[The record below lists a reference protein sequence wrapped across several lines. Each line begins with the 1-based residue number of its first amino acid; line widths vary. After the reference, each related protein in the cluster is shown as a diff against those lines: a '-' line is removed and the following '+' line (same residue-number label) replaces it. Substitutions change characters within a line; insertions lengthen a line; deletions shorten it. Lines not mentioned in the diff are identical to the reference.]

1 MATVIQLKRTNTAT
15 LPTANNGSLEH
26 GEMAYLY
33 DTSSTALS
41 AGQNGRRLYIGNP
54 NGNNQTPIK
63 VGGQYYTDMLEHVHG
78 TLTESAAIIADA
90 NKKIDNLKVDVMDF
104 DGSTITTE
112 SGNGLTLNP
121 ATSVSIKGQYT
132 LPTTDGTAGQAI
144 MTDGSGAATFQTI
157 GTNLT
162 IKGDASTTDSIA
174 LLTETLAVEGD
185 AATGIATTVGAN
197 KIIVSGTNASTTAKG
212 VAKFAAADFAV
223 SSEGEVTLNQTA
235 LEESVEDYVDGL
247 IVGGTGISSTYVD
260 EPGSGGATLTISG
273 TDATTTAKGIAS
285 FGTNDFSVTAGAVT
299 IKTGGVSN
307 AQLAGDIANGK
318 LTNSTISI
326 DADTGTTNAVDLG
339 DTLVVT
345 GGEGIDTAVSGD
357 TLTITGEL
365 ATSANKGIA
374 SFSGDDFTVT
384 DGVVT
389 IKSTGILA
397 AQISNDA
404 VTTDKILN
412 ANVTNAKLANPTT
425 TLGTSTLTLGAATT
439 DIAGITSLD
448 VDNINVNL
456 NTISSTDT
464 NGNIVISPN
473 GTGVVDLNTHKI
485 TGLSSPTS
493 VSDGANKQYVDG
505 VAQGLSIKNAIKF
518 ATTDT
523 LANLTSGTVT
533 YDNSAGTLTLS
544 NALTALDGINLTS
557 ADHGTRVLVKD
568 ETGSTAEEAKNGIYV
583 LTSLSLLT
591 RATDANAP
599 AEVTAGTFFFVQS
612 GNNNG
617 DNGFVQ
623 TEIVNT
629 IGTDA
634 LKYTQFSGAGQIIA
648 GNGITKSGNELSV
661 TVNTSTGG
669 LGVESGSGLKIAN
682 AGVTNDMLFGSIAN
696 AKLANSSVTINSQS
710 LALGASLTLNA
721 DNIAEA
727 SSPTNQYFTDARAR
741 SAVSIGAGTGLAY
754 VTSTGVISGVDASTS
769 AKGVAQFDSNDFAV
783 ASGVVTVQ
791 KIDGGTYPS

>member
-15 LPTANNGSLEH
+15 LPTANNGTLEH

-41 AGQNGRRLYIGNP
+41 AGQNGRRLYIGSP
-54 NGNNQTPIK
+54 DGNNQTPIK
-63 VGGQYYTDMLEHVHG
+63 VGGQYYTDMLEHTHG

-121 ATSVSIKGQYT
+121 ATSVSIKGAYT
-132 LPTTDGTAGQAI
+132 LPTADGTAGQAI
-144 MTDGSGAATFQTI
+144 MTDGSGVATFQTI

-162 IKGDASTTDSIA
+162 IKGDADTTDSVA
-174 LLTETLAVEGD
+174 LLSDTLAIEGD
-185 AATGIATTVGAN
+185 AATGIATAVTNN
-197 KIIVSGTNASTTAKG
+197 KITVSGTNASTTAKG

-223 SSEGEVTLNQTA
+223 SAEGEVTLNQTT
-235 LEESVEDYVDGL
+235 LEESVEDYINGSL
-247 IVGGTGISSTYVD
+247 TAGTGM
-260 EPGSGGATLTISG
+260 ATAYDDTAGTITISG
-273 TDATTTAKGIAS
+273 TDASTSAKGIAS

-374 SFSGDDFTVT
+374 SFDSADFDVT
-384 DGVVT
+384 NGVVT

-397 AQISNDA
+397 AQISNNA
-404 VTTDKILN
+404 VTTDKI
-412 ANVTNAKLANPTT
+412 ANDAVTLDKIADAVTKT
-425 TLGTSTLTLGAATT
+425 TLGTTDLTLGSTSTTVAGLTSVAVGTLTVTTNNIATSS
-439 DIAGITSLD
+439 G
-448 VDNINVNL
+448 NL
-456 NTISSTDT
+456 VLNPT
-464 NGNIVISPN
+464 GNISANSNRI
-473 GTGVVDLNTHKI
+473 VDVSN
-485 TGLSSPTS
+485 PTS
-493 VSDGANKQYVDG
+493 ANDASNKTYVDS
-505 VAQGLSIKNAIKF
+505 VAQGLAIKTACAA
-518 ATTDT
+518 ATTAD
-523 LANLTSGTVT
+523 LSGT
-533 YDNSAGTLTLS
+533 YDNGNNGVGATITGFTAFAS
-544 NALTALDGINLTS
+544 NVLDGVNLQVANTS
-557 ADHGTRVLVKD
+557 TGFLGSRILVKD
-568 ETGSTAEEAKNGIYV
+568 QTNEFENGIYHY
-583 LTSLSLLT
+583 TNTTTLT
-591 RATDANAP
+591 RASDADTA
-599 AEVTAGTFFFVQS
+599 AELTAGTFFFVQS
-612 GNNNG
+612 GTLAG

-623 TEIVNT
+623 TEIVNSVGSGN
-629 IGTDA
+629 II
-634 LKYTQFSGAGQIIA
+634 KYTQFSGAGQIVA
-648 GNGITKSGNELSV
+648 GAAITKTGNQLDIGVDDSSIEVTADALNVKALGIT
-661 TVNTSTGG
+661 
-669 LGVESGSGLKIAN
+669 N
-682 AGVTNDMLFGSIAN
+682 AMLAGSIAN

-783 ASGVVTVQ
+783 ASGVVTV
-791 KIDGGTYPS
+791 KEVDGGTYT

>member
-15 LPTANNGSLEH
+15 LPTANNGTLEH

-41 AGQNGRRLYIGNP
+41 AGQNGRRLYIGSP
-54 NGNNQTPIK
+54 DGNNQTPIK
-63 VGGQYYTDMLEHVHG
+63 VGGQYYTDMLEHAHG
-78 TLTESAAIIADA
+78 TLTASAALIADA
-90 NKKIDNLKVDVMDF
+90 NSKINNLKVDVMDF

-121 ATSVSIKGQYT
+121 ATSVSIKGAYT
-132 LPTTDGTAGQAI
+132 LPTADGTSGQAI
-144 MTDGSGAATFQTI
+144 VTDGSGATTFQTI
-157 GTNLT
+157 GTSLS
-162 IKGDASTTDSIA
+162 IKGDADTTDSVA
-174 LLTETLAVEGD
+174 LLSDTLAIEGD
-185 AATGIATTVGAN
+185 AATGIATAVTNN
-197 KIIVSGTNASTTAKG
+197 KITVSGTNASTTAKG

-223 SSEGEVTLNQTA
+223 SAEGEVTLNQTT
-235 LEESVEDYVDGL
+235 LEESVEDYINGSL
-247 IVGGTGISSTYVD
+247 TAGTGM
-260 EPGSGGATLTISG
+260 ATAYDDTAGTITISG
-273 TDATTTAKGIAS
+273 TDASTSAKGIAS

-365 ATSANKGIA
+365 ATSSNKGIA

-384 DGVVT
+384 DGVVA

-397 AQISNDA
+397 AQISNNA
-404 VTTDKILN
+404 VTTDKI
-412 ANVTNAKLANPTT
+412 ANDAVTLDKIADAVTKT
-425 TLGTSTLTLGAATT
+425 TLGTTDLTLGSTSTTVAGLTSVAVGTLTVTTNNIATSS
-439 DIAGITSLD
+439 G
-448 VDNINVNL
+448 NL
-456 NTISSTDT
+456 VLNPT
-464 NGNIVISPN
+464 GNISANSNRI
-473 GTGVVDLNTHKI
+473 VDVSN
-485 TGLSSPTS
+485 PTS
-493 VSDGANKQYVDG
+493 ANDASNKTYVDS
-505 VAQGLSIKNAIKF
+505 VAQGLAIKNACAA
-518 ATTDT
+518 ATTADLSGT
-523 LANLTSGTVT
+523 YNNGTSGVGATIT
-533 YDNSAGTLTLS
+533 I
-544 NALTALDGINLTS
+544 TADSIAVLDGVTLQVGDRI
-557 ADHGTRVLVKD
+557 LVKNQTNLV
-568 ETGSTAEEAKNGIYV
+568 ENGIYTYTN
-583 LTSLSLLT
+583 TSTLT
-591 RATDANAP
+591 RATDADTT
-599 AEVTAGTFFFVQS
+599 AELSAGTFFFVQS
-612 GNNNG
+612 GTLAG

-623 TEIVNT
+623 TEIVNN
-629 IGTDA
+629 IGSGA
-634 LKYTQFSGAGQIIA
+634 NSNIKYTQFSGAGQIVA
-648 GNGITKSGNELSV
+648 GAAITKTGNQLDIGVDDSSIEVTADALNVKALGIT
-661 TVNTSTGG
+661 
-669 LGVESGSGLKIAN
+669 N
-682 AGVTNDMLFGSIAN
+682 AMLAGSIAN

-783 ASGVVTVQ
+783 ASGVVTV
-791 KIDGGTYPS
+791 KEVDGGTYT

>member
-15 LPTANNGSLEH
+15 LPTANNGTLEH

-41 AGQNGRRLYIGNP
+41 AGQNGRRLYIGSP
-54 NGNNQTPIK
+54 DGNNQTPIK
-63 VGGQYYTDMLEHVHG
+63 VGGQYYTDMLEHAHG
-78 TLTESAAIIADA
+78 TLTASAALIADA
-90 NKKIDNLKVDVMDF
+90 NSKINNLKVDVMDF
-104 DGSTITTE
+104 DGSTIATE

-121 ATSVSIKGQYT
+121 ATSVSIKGAYT
-132 LPTTDGTAGQAI
+132 LPTADGTSGQAI
-144 MTDGSGAATFQTI
+144 VTDGSGATTFQTI
-157 GTNLT
+157 GTSLS
-162 IKGDASTTDSIA
+162 IKGDADTTDSVA
-174 LLTETLAVEGD
+174 LLSDTLAIEGD
-185 AATGIATTVGAN
+185 AATGIATAVTNN
-197 KIIVSGTNASTTAKG
+197 KITVSGTNASTTAKG

-223 SSEGEVTLNQTA
+223 SAEGEVTLNQTT
-235 LEESVEDYVDGL
+235 LEESVEDYINGSL
-247 IVGGTGISSTYVD
+247 TAGTGM
-260 EPGSGGATLTISG
+260 ATAYDDTAGTITISG
-273 TDATTTAKGIAS
+273 TDASTSAKGIAS

-374 SFSGDDFTVT
+374 SFDSADFDVT
-384 DGVVT
+384 NGVVT

-397 AQISNDA
+397 AQISNNA
-404 VTTDKILN
+404 VTTDKI
-412 ANVTNAKLANPTT
+412 ANDAVTLDKIADAVTKT
-425 TLGTSTLTLGAATT
+425 TLGTTDLTLGSTSTTVAGLTSVAVGTLTVTTNNIATSS
-439 DIAGITSLD
+439 G
-448 VDNINVNL
+448 NL
-456 NTISSTDT
+456 VLNPT
-464 NGNIVISPN
+464 GNISANSNRI
-473 GTGVVDLNTHKI
+473 VDVSN
-485 TGLSSPTS
+485 PTS
-493 VSDGANKQYVDG
+493 ANDASNKTYVDS
-505 VAQGLSIKNAIKF
+505 VAQGLAIKNACAA
-518 ATTDT
+518 ATTADLSGT
-523 LANLTSGTVT
+523 YNNGTSGVGATIT
-533 YDNSAGTLTLS
+533 I
-544 NALTALDGINLTS
+544 TADSIAVLDGVTLQVGDRI
-557 ADHGTRVLVKD
+557 LVKNQTNLV
-568 ETGSTAEEAKNGIYV
+568 ENGIYTYTN
-583 LTSLSLLT
+583 TSTLT
-591 RATDANAP
+591 RATDADTT
-599 AEVTAGTFFFVQS
+599 AELSAGTFFFVQS
-612 GNNNG
+612 GTLAG

-623 TEIVNT
+623 TEIVNN
-629 IGTDA
+629 IGSGA
-634 LKYTQFSGAGQIIA
+634 NSNIKYTQFSGAGQIVA
-648 GNGITKSGNELSV
+648 GAAITKTGNQLDIGVDDSSIEVTADALNVKALGIT
-661 TVNTSTGG
+661 
-669 LGVESGSGLKIAN
+669 N
-682 AGVTNDMLFGSIAN
+682 AMLAGSIAN

-783 ASGVVTVQ
+783 ASGVVTV
-791 KIDGGTYPS
+791 KEVDGGTYT

>member
-63 VGGQYYTDMLEHVHG
+63 VGGQYYTDMLEHAHG

-121 ATSVSIKGQYT
+121 ATSVSIKGAYT
-132 LPTTDGTAGQAI
+132 LPTADGTAGQAI

-162 IKGDASTTDSIA
+162 IKGDATTTDSIA
-174 LLTETLAVEGD
+174 LLTETLSVEGD

-197 KIIVSGTNASTTAKG
+197 KITVSGTNASTTAKG

-223 SSEGEVTLNQTA
+223 SAEGEVTLNQTT
-235 LEESVEDYVDGL
+235 LEESVEDYINGSL
-247 IVGGTGISSTYVD
+247 TAGTGM
-260 EPGSGGATLTISG
+260 ATAYNDTAGTITISG

-285 FGTNDFSVTAGAVT
+285 FGTTDFSVTAGAVT

-384 DGVVT
+384 DGVVA

-397 AQISNDA
+397 AQISNNA

-439 DIAGITSLD
+439 DIAGITSLG
-448 VDNINVNL
+448 VGTLTVTTNNIATSSGNL
-456 NTISSTDT
+456 VLNPT
-464 NGNIVISPN
+464 GNISANSNRI
-473 GTGVVDLNTHKI
+473 VDVSN
-485 TGLSSPTS
+485 PTA
-493 VSDGANKQYVDG
+493 ANDASNKTYVDS
-505 VAQGLSIKNAIKF
+505 VAQGLAIKNACAA
-518 ATTDT
+518 ATTADLSGT
-523 LANLTSGTVT
+523 YNNGTSGVGATIT
-533 YDNSAGTLTLS
+533 I
-544 NALTALDGINLTS
+544 TADSIAVLDGVTLQVGDRI
-557 ADHGTRVLVKD
+557 LVKNQTNLV
-568 ETGSTAEEAKNGIYV
+568 ENGIYTYTN
-583 LTSLSLLT
+583 TSTLT
-591 RATDANAP
+591 RATDADTT
-599 AEVTAGTFFFVQS
+599 AELSAGTFFFVQS
-612 GNNNG
+612 GTLAG

-623 TEIVNT
+623 TEIVNN
-629 IGTDA
+629 IGSGA
-634 LKYTQFSGAGQIIA
+634 NSNIKYTQFSGAGQIVA
-648 GNGITKSGNELSV
+648 GAAITKTGNQLDIGVDGSSIEVTADALNVKALGIT
-661 TVNTSTGG
+661 
-669 LGVESGSGLKIAN
+669 N
-682 AGVTNDMLFGSIAN
+682 AMLAGSIAN
-696 AKLANSSVTINSQS
+696 AKLSNSSVTINSQS

-727 SSPTNQYFTDARAR
+727 SSPTNQYFTNTRAR

-783 ASGVVTVQ
+783 SSGVVTV
-791 KIDGGTYPS
+791 KEVDGGTYT

>member
-63 VGGQYYTDMLEHVHG
+63 VGGQYYTDMLEHAHG

-121 ATSVSIKGQYT
+121 ATSVSIKGAYT
-132 LPTTDGTAGQAI
+132 LPTADGTAGQAI

-162 IKGDASTTDSIA
+162 IKGDATTTDSIA
-174 LLTETLAVEGD
+174 LLTETLSVEGD

-197 KIIVSGTNASTTAKG
+197 KITVSGTNASTTAKG

-223 SSEGEVTLNQTA
+223 SAEGEVTLNQTT
-235 LEESVEDYVDGL
+235 LEESVEDYINGSL
-247 IVGGTGISSTYVD
+247 TAGTGM
-260 EPGSGGATLTISG
+260 ATAYDDTAGTITISG

-285 FGTNDFSVTAGAVT
+285 FGTTDFSVTAGAVT

-384 DGVVT
+384 DGVVA

-397 AQISNDA
+397 AQISNNA

-439 DIAGITSLD
+439 DIAGITSLG
-448 VDNINVNL
+448 VGTLTVTTNNIATSSGNL
-456 NTISSTDT
+456 VLNPT
-464 NGNIVISPN
+464 GNISANSNRI
-473 GTGVVDLNTHKI
+473 VDVSN
-485 TGLSSPTS
+485 PTA
-493 VSDGANKQYVDG
+493 ANDASNKTYVDS
-505 VAQGLSIKNAIKF
+505 VAQGLAIKNACAA
-518 ATTDT
+518 ATTADLSGT
-523 LANLTSGTVT
+523 YNNGTSGVGATIT
-533 YDNSAGTLTLS
+533 I
-544 NALTALDGINLTS
+544 TADSIAVLDGVTLQVGDRI
-557 ADHGTRVLVKD
+557 LVKNQTNLV
-568 ETGSTAEEAKNGIYV
+568 ENGIYTYTN
-583 LTSLSLLT
+583 TSTLT
-591 RATDANAP
+591 RATDADTT
-599 AEVTAGTFFFVQS
+599 AELSAGTFFFVQS
-612 GNNNG
+612 GTLAG

-623 TEIVNT
+623 TEIVNN
-629 IGTDA
+629 IGSGA
-634 LKYTQFSGAGQIIA
+634 NSNIKYTQFSGAGQIVA
-648 GNGITKSGNELSV
+648 GAAITKTGNQLDIGVDGSSIEVTADALNVKALGIT
-661 TVNTSTGG
+661 
-669 LGVESGSGLKIAN
+669 N
-682 AGVTNDMLFGSIAN
+682 AMLAGSIAN
-696 AKLANSSVTINSQS
+696 AKLSNSSVTINSQS

-727 SSPTNQYFTDARAR
+727 SSPTNQYFTNTRAR

-783 ASGVVTVQ
+783 SSGVVTV
-791 KIDGGTYPS
+791 KEVDGGTYT

>member
-15 LPTANNGSLEH
+15 LPTANNGTLEH

-41 AGQNGRRLYIGNP
+41 AGQNGRRLYIGSP
-54 NGNNQTPIK
+54 DGNNQTPIK
-63 VGGQYYTDMLEHVHG
+63 VGGQYYTDMLEHAHG
-78 TLTESAAIIADA
+78 TLTASAAIIADA

-121 ATSVSIKGQYT
+121 ATSVSIKGAYT
-132 LPTTDGTAGQAI
+132 LPTADGTAGQAI

-162 IKGDASTTDSIA
+162 IKADATTTDSIA
-174 LLTETLAVEGD
+174 LLTETLAVVGGEGMN
-185 AATGIATTVGAN
+185 TTVSEN
-197 KIIVSGTNASTTAKG
+197 TITVSGENASNTNKG
-212 VAKFAAADFAV
+212 IAKFAAADFAV
-223 SSEGEVTLNQTA
+223 SAEGEVTLNQTT
-235 LEESVEDYVDGL
+235 LEESVEDYINGSL
-247 IVGGTGISSTYVD
+247 TAGTGM
-260 EPGSGGATLTISG
+260 ATAYDDTAGTITISG

-285 FGTNDFSVTAGAVT
+285 FGTTDFSVTAGAVT

-374 SFSGDDFTVT
+374 SFDSADFDVT
-384 DGVVT
+384 NGVVT

-404 VTTDKILN
+404 VTTDKI
-412 ANVTNAKLANPTT
+412 ANDAVTLDKIADAITKT
-425 TLGTSTLTLGAATT
+425 TLGTTDLTLGSTSTTVAGLTSVAVGTLTVTTNNIATSS
-439 DIAGITSLD
+439 G
-448 VDNINVNL
+448 NL
-456 NTISSTDT
+456 VLNPT
-464 NGNIVISPN
+464 GNISANSNRI
-473 GTGVVDLNTHKI
+473 VDVSN
-485 TGLSSPTS
+485 PTA
-493 VSDGANKQYVDG
+493 ANDASNKTYVDS
-505 VAQGLSIKNAIKF
+505 VAQGLAIKTACAA
-518 ATTDT
+518 ATTADLSGT
-523 LANLTSGTVT
+523 YNNGTSGVGATITIAADSIAVLDAVNLQVANT
-533 YDNSAGTLTLS
+533 GTGFLG
-544 NALTALDGINLTS
+544 D
-557 ADHGTRVLVKD
+557 RVLVKD
-568 ETGSTAEEAKNGIYV
+568 QTNLAENGIYHY
-583 LTSLSLLT
+583 TNTTTLT
-591 RATDANAP
+591 RASDADTT
-599 AEVTAGTFFFVQS
+599 AELTAGTFFFVQS
-612 GNNNG
+612 GTLAG

-623 TEIVNT
+623 TEIVNN
-629 IGTDA
+629 IGSGA
-634 LKYTQFSGAGQIIA
+634 NSNIKYTQFSGAGQIVA
-648 GNGITKSGNELSV
+648 GAAITKTGNQLDIGVDGSSIEVTADALNVKALGIT
-661 TVNTSTGG
+661 
-669 LGVESGSGLKIAN
+669 N
-682 AGVTNDMLFGSIAN
+682 AMLAGSIAN
-696 AKLANSSVTINSQS
+696 AKLANSSVTINTQEV
-710 LALGASLTLNA
+710 ALGASLTLNA

-783 ASGVVTVQ
+783 ASGVVTV
-791 KIDGGTYPS
+791 KEVDGGTYT

>member
-15 LPTANNGSLEH
+15 LPTANNGTLEH

-63 VGGQYYTDMLEHVHG
+63 VGGQYYTDMLEHTHG

-121 ATSVSIKGQYT
+121 ATSVSIKGAYT
-132 LPTTDGTAGQAI
+132 LPTADGTSGQAI
-144 MTDGSGAATFQTI
+144 VTDGSGATTFQTI
-157 GTNLT
+157 GTSLS
-162 IKGDASTTDSIA
+162 IKGDADTTDSVA
-174 LLTETLAVEGD
+174 LLSDTLAIEGD
-185 AATGIATTVGAN
+185 AATGIATAVTNN
-197 KIIVSGTNASTTAKG
+197 KITVSGTNASTTAKG

-223 SSEGEVTLNQTA
+223 SAEGEVTLNQTT
-235 LEESVEDYVDGL
+235 LEESVEDYINGSL
-247 IVGGTGISSTYVD
+247 TAGTGM
-260 EPGSGGATLTISG
+260 ATAYDDTAGTITISG
-273 TDATTTAKGIAS
+273 TDASTSAKGIAS

-374 SFSGDDFTVT
+374 SFDSADFDVT
-384 DGVVT
+384 NGVVT

-397 AQISNDA
+397 AQISNNA
-404 VTTDKILN
+404 VTTDKI
-412 ANVTNAKLANPTT
+412 ANDAVTLDKIADAVTKT
-425 TLGTSTLTLGAATT
+425 TLGTTDLTLGSTSTTVAGLTSVAVGTLTVTTNNIATSS
-439 DIAGITSLD
+439 G
-448 VDNINVNL
+448 NL
-456 NTISSTDT
+456 VLNPT
-464 NGNIVISPN
+464 GNISANSNRI
-473 GTGVVDLNTHKI
+473 VDVSN
-485 TGLSSPTS
+485 PTS
-493 VSDGANKQYVDG
+493 ANDASNKTYVDS
-505 VAQGLSIKNAIKF
+505 VAQGLAIKTACAA
-518 ATTDT
+518 ATTAD
-523 LANLTSGTVT
+523 LSGT
-533 YDNSAGTLTLS
+533 YDNGNNGVGATITGFTAFAS
-544 NALTALDGINLTS
+544 NVLDGVNLQVANT
-557 ADHGTRVLVKD
+557 GTGFLGSRILVKD
-568 ETGSTAEEAKNGIYV
+568 QTNEFENGIYHY
-583 LTSLSLLT
+583 TNTTTLT
-591 RATDANAP
+591 RASDADTA
-599 AEVTAGTFFFVQS
+599 AELTAGTFFFVQS
-612 GNNNG
+612 GTLAG

-623 TEIVNT
+623 TEIVNSVGSGN
-629 IGTDA
+629 II
-634 LKYTQFSGAGQIIA
+634 KYTQFSGAGQIVA
-648 GNGITKSGNELSV
+648 GAAITKTGNQLDIGVDDSSIEVTADALNVKALGIT
-661 TVNTSTGG
+661 
-669 LGVESGSGLKIAN
+669 N
-682 AGVTNDMLFGSIAN
+682 AMLAGSIAN

-783 ASGVVTVQ
+783 ASGVVTV
-791 KIDGGTYPS
+791 KEVDGGTYT

>member
-15 LPTANNGSLEH
+15 LPTANNGTLEH

-41 AGQNGRRLYIGNP
+41 AGQNGRRLYIGSP
-54 NGNNQTPIK
+54 DGNNQTPIK
-63 VGGQYYTDMLEHVHG
+63 VGGQYYTDMLEHTHG

-121 ATSVSIKGQYT
+121 ATSVSIKGAYT
-132 LPTTDGTAGQAI
+132 LPTADGTSGQAI
-144 MTDGSGAATFQTI
+144 VTDGSGATTFQTI
-157 GTNLT
+157 GTSLS
-162 IKGDASTTDSIA
+162 IKGDADTTDSVA
-174 LLTETLAVEGD
+174 LLSDTLAIEGD
-185 AATGIATTVGAN
+185 AATGIATAVTNN
-197 KIIVSGTNASTTAKG
+197 KITVSGTNASTTAKG

-223 SSEGEVTLNQTA
+223 SAEGEVTLNQTT
-235 LEESVEDYVDGL
+235 LEESVEDYINGSL
-247 IVGGTGISSTYVD
+247 TAGTGM
-260 EPGSGGATLTISG
+260 ATAYDDTAGTITISG
-273 TDATTTAKGIAS
+273 TDASTSAKGIAS

-374 SFSGDDFTVT
+374 SFDSADFDVT
-384 DGVVT
+384 NGVVT

-397 AQISNDA
+397 AQISNNA
-404 VTTDKILN
+404 VTTDKI
-412 ANVTNAKLANPTT
+412 ANDAVTLDKIADAVTKT
-425 TLGTSTLTLGAATT
+425 TLGTTDLTLGSTSTTVAGLTSVAVGTLTVTTNNIATSS
-439 DIAGITSLD
+439 G
-448 VDNINVNL
+448 NL
-456 NTISSTDT
+456 VLNPT
-464 NGNIVISPN
+464 GNISANSNRI
-473 GTGVVDLNTHKI
+473 VDVSN
-485 TGLSSPTS
+485 PTS
-493 VSDGANKQYVDG
+493 ANDASNKTYVDS
-505 VAQGLSIKNAIKF
+505 VAQGLAIKTACAA
-518 ATTDT
+518 ATTAD
-523 LANLTSGTVT
+523 LSGT
-533 YDNSAGTLTLS
+533 YDNGNNGVGATITGFTAFAS
-544 NALTALDGINLTS
+544 NVLDGVNLQVANTS
-557 ADHGTRVLVKD
+557 TGFLGSRILVKD
-568 ETGSTAEEAKNGIYV
+568 QTNEFENGIYHY
-583 LTSLSLLT
+583 TNTTTLT
-591 RATDANAP
+591 RASDADTA
-599 AEVTAGTFFFVQS
+599 AELTAGTFFFVQS
-612 GNNNG
+612 GTLAG

-623 TEIVNT
+623 TEIVNSVGSGN
-629 IGTDA
+629 II
-634 LKYTQFSGAGQIIA
+634 KYTQFSGAGQIVA
-648 GNGITKSGNELSV
+648 GAAITKTGNQLDIGVDDSSIEVTADALNVKALGIT
-661 TVNTSTGG
+661 
-669 LGVESGSGLKIAN
+669 N
-682 AGVTNDMLFGSIAN
+682 AMLAGSIAN

-783 ASGVVTVQ
+783 ASGVVTV
-791 KIDGGTYPS
+791 KEVDGGTYT

>member
-15 LPTANNGSLEH
+15 LPTANNGTLEH

-41 AGQNGRRLYIGNP
+41 AGQNGRRLYIGSP
-54 NGNNQTPIK
+54 DGNNQTPIK
-63 VGGQYYTDMLEHVHG
+63 VGGQYYTDMLEHAHG
-78 TLTESAAIIADA
+78 TLTASAALIADA
-90 NKKIDNLKVDVMDF
+90 NSKINNLKVDVMDF

-197 KIIVSGTNASTTAKG
+197 KITVSGTNASTTAKG

-339 DTLVVT
+339 DTLAVT

-374 SFSGDDFTVT
+374 SFDSADFDVT
-384 DGVVT
+384 NGVVT

-439 DIAGITSLD
+439 DIAGITSLG
-448 VDNINVNL
+448 VGTLTVTTNNIATSSGNL
-456 NTISSTDT
+456 VLNPT
-464 NGNIVISPN
+464 GNISANSNRI
-473 GTGVVDLNTHKI
+473 VDVSN
-485 TGLSSPTS
+485 PTA
-493 VSDGANKQYVDG
+493 ANDASNKTYVDS
-505 VAQGLSIKNAIKF
+505 VAQGLAIKTACAA
-518 ATTDT
+518 ATTDN
-523 LANLTSGTVT
+523 LANGT
-533 YDNSAGTLTLS
+533 YDNGTNGVGATITGF
-544 NALTALDGINLTS
+544 TAFNGNVLDGVTLQVANT
-557 ADHGTRVLVKD
+557 GTGFLGSRILVKD
-568 ETGSTAEEAKNGIYV
+568 QTNEFENGIYHYTN
-583 LTSLSLLT
+583 TSTLT
-591 RATDANAP
+591 RASDADTA
-599 AEVTAGTFFFVQS
+599 AELTAGTFFFVQS
-612 GNNNG
+612 GTLAG

-623 TEIVNT
+623 TEIVNSVGSGN
-629 IGTDA
+629 II
-634 LKYTQFSGAGQIIA
+634 KYTQFSGAGQIVA
-648 GNGITKSGNELSV
+648 GAAITKTGNQLDIGVDGSSIEVTSDALNVKALGIT
-661 TVNTSTGG
+661 
-669 LGVESGSGLKIAN
+669 N
-682 AGVTNDMLFGSIAN
+682 AMLAGSIAN

-783 ASGVVTVQ
+783 ASGVVTV
-791 KIDGGTYPS
+791 KEVDGGTYT

>member
-15 LPTANNGSLEH
+15 LPTANNGTLEH

-63 VGGQYYTDMLEHVHG
+63 VGGQYYTDMLEHTHG

-121 ATSVSIKGQYT
+121 ATSVSIKGAYT
-132 LPTTDGTAGQAI
+132 LPTADGTSGQAI
-144 MTDGSGAATFQTI
+144 VTDGSGATTFQTI
-157 GTNLT
+157 GTSLS
-162 IKGDASTTDSIA
+162 IKGDADTTDSVA
-174 LLTETLAVEGD
+174 LLSDTLAIEGD
-185 AATGIATTVGAN
+185 AATGIATAVTNN
-197 KIIVSGTNASTTAKG
+197 KITVSGTNASTTAKG

-223 SSEGEVTLNQTA
+223 SAEGEVTLNQTT
-235 LEESVEDYVDGL
+235 LEESVEDYINGSL
-247 IVGGTGISSTYVD
+247 TAGTGM
-260 EPGSGGATLTISG
+260 ATAYDDTAGTITISG
-273 TDATTTAKGIAS
+273 TDASTSAKGIAS

-374 SFSGDDFTVT
+374 SFDSADFDVT
-384 DGVVT
+384 NGVVT

-397 AQISNDA
+397 AQISNNA
-404 VTTDKILN
+404 VTTDKI
-412 ANVTNAKLANPTT
+412 ANDAVTLDKIADAVTKT
-425 TLGTSTLTLGAATT
+425 TLGTTDLTLGSTSTTVAGLTSVAVGTLTVTTNNIATSS
-439 DIAGITSLD
+439 G
-448 VDNINVNL
+448 NL
-456 NTISSTDT
+456 VLNPT
-464 NGNIVISPN
+464 GNISANSNRI
-473 GTGVVDLNTHKI
+473 VDVSN
-485 TGLSSPTS
+485 PTS
-493 VSDGANKQYVDG
+493 ANDASNKTYVDS
-505 VAQGLSIKNAIKF
+505 VAQGLAIKTACAA
-518 ATTDT
+518 ATTAD
-523 LANLTSGTVT
+523 LSGT
-533 YDNSAGTLTLS
+533 YDNGNNGVGATITGFTAFAS
-544 NALTALDGINLTS
+544 NVLDGVNLQVANTS
-557 ADHGTRVLVKD
+557 TGFLGSRILVKD
-568 ETGSTAEEAKNGIYV
+568 QTNEFENGIYHY
-583 LTSLSLLT
+583 TNTTTLT
-591 RATDANAP
+591 RASDADTA
-599 AEVTAGTFFFVQS
+599 AELTAGTFFFVQS
-612 GNNNG
+612 GTLAG

-623 TEIVNT
+623 TEIVNSVGSGN
-629 IGTDA
+629 II
-634 LKYTQFSGAGQIIA
+634 KYTQFSGAGQIVA
-648 GNGITKSGNELSV
+648 GAAITKTGNQLDIGVDDSSIEVTADALNVKALGIT
-661 TVNTSTGG
+661 
-669 LGVESGSGLKIAN
+669 N
-682 AGVTNDMLFGSIAN
+682 AMLAGSIAN

-783 ASGVVTVQ
+783 ASGVVTV
-791 KIDGGTYPS
+791 KEVDGGTYT

>member
-15 LPTANNGSLEH
+15 LPTANNGTLEH

-63 VGGQYYTDMLEHVHG
+63 VGGQYYTDMLEHTHG

-104 DGSTITTE
+104 DGSTIATE

-121 ATSVSIKGQYT
+121 ATSVSIKGAYT
-132 LPTTDGTAGQAI
+132 LPTADGTAGQAI
-144 MTDGSGAATFQTI
+144 MTDGSGVATFQTI

-162 IKGDASTTDSIA
+162 IKGDADTTDSVA
-174 LLTETLAVEGD
+174 LLSDTLAIEGD
-185 AATGIATTVGAN
+185 AATGIATAVTNN
-197 KIIVSGTNASTTAKG
+197 KITVSGTNASTTAKG

-223 SSEGEVTLNQTA
+223 SAEGEVTLNQTT
-235 LEESVEDYVDGL
+235 LEESVEDYINGSL
-247 IVGGTGISSTYVD
+247 TAGTGM
-260 EPGSGGATLTISG
+260 ATAYDDTAGTITISG
-273 TDATTTAKGIAS
+273 TDASTSAKGIAS

-374 SFSGDDFTVT
+374 SFDSADFDVT

-397 AQISNDA
+397 AQISNNA
-404 VTTDKILN
+404 VTTDKI
-412 ANVTNAKLANPTT
+412 ANDAVTLDKIADAVTKT
-425 TLGTSTLTLGAATT
+425 TLGTTDLTLGSTSTTVAGLTSVAVGTLTVTTNNIATSS
-439 DIAGITSLD
+439 G
-448 VDNINVNL
+448 NL
-456 NTISSTDT
+456 VLNPT
-464 NGNIVISPN
+464 GNISANSNRI
-473 GTGVVDLNTHKI
+473 VDVSN
-485 TGLSSPTS
+485 PTS
-493 VSDGANKQYVDG
+493 ANDASNKTYVDS
-505 VAQGLSIKNAIKF
+505 VAQGLAIKTACAA
-518 ATTDT
+518 ATTAD
-523 LANLTSGTVT
+523 LSGT
-533 YDNSAGTLTLS
+533 YNNGTNGVGATITIAADS
-544 NALTALDGINLTS
+544 IAVLDGVTLQVGDRI
-557 ADHGTRVLVKD
+557 LVKNQTNLV
-568 ETGSTAEEAKNGIYV
+568 ENGIYTYTN
-583 LTSLSLLT
+583 TSTLT
-591 RATDANAP
+591 RATDADTT
-599 AEVTAGTFFFVQS
+599 AELSAGTFFFVQS
-612 GNNNG
+612 GTLAG

-623 TEIVNT
+623 TEIVNN
-629 IGTDA
+629 IGSGA
-634 LKYTQFSGAGQIIA
+634 NSNIKYTQFSGAGQIVA
-648 GNGITKSGNELSV
+648 GAAITKTGNQLDIGVDDSSIEVTADALNVKALGIT
-661 TVNTSTGG
+661 
-669 LGVESGSGLKIAN
+669 N
-682 AGVTNDMLFGSIAN
+682 AMLAGSIAN

-783 ASGVVTVQ
+783 ASGVVTV
-791 KIDGGTYPS
+791 KEVDGGTYT

>member
-15 LPTANNGSLEH
+15 LPTANNGTLEH

-41 AGQNGRRLYIGNP
+41 AGQNGRRLYIGSP

-63 VGGQYYTDMLEHVHG
+63 VGGQYYTDMLEHTHG

-104 DGSTITTE
+104 DGSTIATE

-121 ATSVSIKGQYT
+121 ATSVSIKGAYT
-132 LPTTDGTAGQAI
+132 LPTADGTAGQAI
-144 MTDGSGAATFQTI
+144 MTDGSGVATFQTI

-162 IKGDASTTDSIA
+162 IKGDADTTDSVA
-174 LLTETLAVEGD
+174 LLSDTLAIEGD
-185 AATGIATTVGAN
+185 AATGIATAVTNN
-197 KIIVSGTNASTTAKG
+197 KITVSGTNASTTAKG

-223 SSEGEVTLNQTA
+223 SAEGEVTLNQTT
-235 LEESVEDYVDGL
+235 LEESVEDYINGSL
-247 IVGGTGISSTYVD
+247 TAGTGM
-260 EPGSGGATLTISG
+260 ATAYDDTAGTITISG
-273 TDATTTAKGIAS
+273 TDASTSAKGIAS

-374 SFSGDDFTVT
+374 SFDSADFDVT

-397 AQISNDA
+397 AQISNNA
-404 VTTDKILN
+404 VTTDKI
-412 ANVTNAKLANPTT
+412 ANDAVTLDKIADAVTKT
-425 TLGTSTLTLGAATT
+425 TLGTTDLTLGSTSTTVAGLTSVAVGTLTVTTNNIATSS
-439 DIAGITSLD
+439 G
-448 VDNINVNL
+448 NL
-456 NTISSTDT
+456 VLNPT
-464 NGNIVISPN
+464 GNISANSNRI
-473 GTGVVDLNTHKI
+473 VDVSN
-485 TGLSSPTS
+485 PTS
-493 VSDGANKQYVDG
+493 ANDASNKTYVDS
-505 VAQGLSIKNAIKF
+505 VAQGLAIKTACAA
-518 ATTDT
+518 ATTAD
-523 LANLTSGTVT
+523 LSGT
-533 YDNSAGTLTLS
+533 YNNGTNGVGATITIAADS
-544 NALTALDGINLTS
+544 IAVLDGVTLQVGDRI
-557 ADHGTRVLVKD
+557 LVKNQTNLV
-568 ETGSTAEEAKNGIYV
+568 ENGIYTYTN
-583 LTSLSLLT
+583 TSTLT
-591 RATDANAP
+591 RATDADTT
-599 AEVTAGTFFFVQS
+599 AELSAGTFFFVQS
-612 GNNNG
+612 GTLAG

-623 TEIVNT
+623 TEIVNN
-629 IGTDA
+629 IGSGA
-634 LKYTQFSGAGQIIA
+634 NSNIKYTQFSGAGQIVA
-648 GNGITKSGNELSV
+648 GAAITKTGNQLDIGVDDSSIEVTADALNVKALGIT
-661 TVNTSTGG
+661 
-669 LGVESGSGLKIAN
+669 N
-682 AGVTNDMLFGSIAN
+682 AMLAGSIAN

-783 ASGVVTVQ
+783 ASGVVTV
-791 KIDGGTYPS
+791 KEVDGGTYT

>member
-15 LPTANNGSLEH
+15 LPTANNGTLEH

-33 DTSSTALS
+33 DTSSTALN
-41 AGQNGRRLYIGNP
+41 AGQNGRRLYIGSP
-54 NGNNQTPIK
+54 DGNNQTPIK
-63 VGGQYYTDMLEHVHG
+63 VGGQYYTDMLEHAHG
-78 TLTESAAIIADA
+78 TLTASAAIIADA

-104 DGSTITTE
+104 DGSTIATE

-121 ATSVSIKGQYT
+121 ATSVSIKGAYT
-132 LPTTDGTAGQAI
+132 LPTADGTAGQAI

-174 LLTETLAVEGD
+174 LLTETLSVEGD

-197 KIIVSGTNASTTAKG
+197 KITVSGTNASTTAKG

-223 SSEGEVTLNQTA
+223 SAEGEVTLNQTT
-235 LEESVEDYVDGL
+235 LEESVEDYINGSL
-247 IVGGTGISSTYVD
+247 TAGTGM
-260 EPGSGGATLTISG
+260 ATAYDDTAGTITISG
-273 TDATTTAKGIAS
+273 TDATTSTKGIAS
-285 FGTNDFSVTAGAVT
+285 FGTTDFSVTAGAVT

-365 ATSANKGIA
+365 ATSSNKGIA

-384 DGVVT
+384 DGVVA

-397 AQISNDA
+397 AQISNNAVITDKIADDA
-404 VTTDKILN
+404 VTLDKI
-412 ANVTNAKLANPTT
+412 ADAVTKT
-425 TLGTSTLTLGAATT
+425 TLGTTDLTLGSTSTTVAGLTSVAIGTLTVTTNNIATSS
-439 DIAGITSLD
+439 G
-448 VDNINVNL
+448 NL
-456 NTISSTDT
+456 VLNPT
-464 NGNIVISPN
+464 GNISANSNRI
-473 GTGVVDLNTHKI
+473 VDVSN
-485 TGLSSPTS
+485 PTA
-493 VSDGANKQYVDG
+493 ANDASNKTYVDS
-505 VAQGLSIKNAIKF
+505 VAQGLAIKTACAA
-518 ATTDT
+518 ATTADLSGTYNNGAGTITIAADSIAVLDGVT
-523 LANLTSGTVT
+523 LA
-533 YDNSAGTLTLS
+533 AGTS
-544 NALTALDGINLTS
+544 
-557 ADHGTRVLVKD
+557 RVLVKD
-568 ETGSTAEEAKNGIYV
+568 QTNQVENGIYIY
-583 LTSLSLLT
+583 TNTTTLT
-591 RATDANAP
+591 RASDANSA
-599 AEVTAGTFFFVQS
+599 AELTAGTFFFVQS
-612 GNNNG
+612 GTLAG

-623 TEIVNT
+623 TEIVST
-629 IGTDA
+629 VGTDNI
-634 LKYTQFSGAGQIIA
+634 KYTQFSGAGQIVA
-648 GNGITKSGNELSV
+648 GAAITKTGNQLDIGVDGSSIEVTSDALNVKALGIT
-661 TVNTSTGG
+661 
-669 LGVESGSGLKIAN
+669 N
-682 AGVTNDMLFGSIAN
+682 AMLAGSIAN

-783 ASGVVTVQ
+783 ASGVVTV
-791 KIDGGTYPS
+791 KEVDGGTYT

>member
-15 LPTANNGSLEH
+15 LPTANNGTLEH

-63 VGGQYYTDMLEHVHG
+63 VGGQYYTDMLEHTHG

-104 DGSTITTE
+104 DGSTIATE

-121 ATSVSIKGQYT
+121 ATSVSIKGAYT
-132 LPTTDGTAGQAI
+132 LPTADGTAGQAI
-144 MTDGSGAATFQTI
+144 MTDGSGVATFQTI

-162 IKGDASTTDSIA
+162 IKGDADTTDSVA
-174 LLTETLAVEGD
+174 LLSDTLAIEGD
-185 AATGIATTVGAN
+185 AATGIATAVTNN
-197 KIIVSGTNASTTAKG
+197 KITVSGTNASTTAKG

-223 SSEGEVTLNQTA
+223 SAEGEVTLNQTT
-235 LEESVEDYVDGL
+235 LEESVEDYINGSL
-247 IVGGTGISSTYVD
+247 TAGTGM
-260 EPGSGGATLTISG
+260 ATAYDDTAGTITISG
-273 TDATTTAKGIAS
+273 TDASTSAKGIAS

-374 SFSGDDFTVT
+374 SFDSADFDVT

-397 AQISNDA
+397 AQISNNA
-404 VTTDKILN
+404 VTTDKI
-412 ANVTNAKLANPTT
+412 ANDAVTLDKIADAVTKT
-425 TLGTSTLTLGAATT
+425 TLGTTDLTLGSTSTTVAGLTSVAVGTLTVTTNNIATSS
-439 DIAGITSLD
+439 G
-448 VDNINVNL
+448 NL
-456 NTISSTDT
+456 VLNPT
-464 NGNIVISPN
+464 GNISANSNRI
-473 GTGVVDLNTHKI
+473 VDVSN
-485 TGLSSPTS
+485 PTS
-493 VSDGANKQYVDG
+493 ANDASNKTYVDS
-505 VAQGLSIKNAIKF
+505 VAQGLAIKTACAA
-518 ATTDT
+518 ATTAD
-523 LANLTSGTVT
+523 LSGT
-533 YDNSAGTLTLS
+533 YNNGTNGVGATITIAADS
-544 NALTALDGINLTS
+544 IAVLDGVTLQVGDRI
-557 ADHGTRVLVKD
+557 LVKNQTNLV
-568 ETGSTAEEAKNGIYV
+568 ENGIYTYTN
-583 LTSLSLLT
+583 TSTLT
-591 RATDANAP
+591 RATDADTT
-599 AEVTAGTFFFVQS
+599 AELSAGTFFFVQS
-612 GNNNG
+612 GTLGG

-623 TEIVNT
+623 TEIVNN
-629 IGTDA
+629 IGSGA
-634 LKYTQFSGAGQIIA
+634 NSNIKYTQFSGAGQIVA
-648 GNGITKSGNELSV
+648 GAAITKTGNQLDIGVDDSSIEVTADALNVKALGIT
-661 TVNTSTGG
+661 
-669 LGVESGSGLKIAN
+669 N
-682 AGVTNDMLFGSIAN
+682 AMLAGSIAN

-783 ASGVVTVQ
+783 ASGVVTV
-791 KIDGGTYPS
+791 KEVDGGTYT

>member
-15 LPTANNGSLEH
+15 LPTANNGTLEH

-41 AGQNGRRLYIGNP
+41 AGQNGRRLYIGSP
-54 NGNNQTPIK
+54 DGNNQTPIK
-63 VGGQYYTDMLEHVHG
+63 VGGQYYTDMLEHTHG

-104 DGSTITTE
+104 DGSTIATE

-121 ATSVSIKGQYT
+121 ATSVSIKGAYT
-132 LPTTDGTAGQAI
+132 LPTADGTAGQAI
-144 MTDGSGAATFQTI
+144 MTDGSGVATFQTI

-162 IKGDASTTDSIA
+162 IKGDADTTDSVA
-174 LLTETLAVEGD
+174 LLSDTLAIEGD
-185 AATGIATTVGAN
+185 AATGIATAVTNN
-197 KIIVSGTNASTTAKG
+197 KITVSGTNASTTAKG

-223 SSEGEVTLNQTA
+223 SAEGEVTLNQTT
-235 LEESVEDYVDGL
+235 LEESVEDYINGSL
-247 IVGGTGISSTYVD
+247 TAGTGM
-260 EPGSGGATLTISG
+260 ATAYDDTAGTITISG
-273 TDATTTAKGIAS
+273 TDASTSAKGIAS

-374 SFSGDDFTVT
+374 SFDSADFDVT

-397 AQISNDA
+397 AQISNNA
-404 VTTDKILN
+404 VTTDKI
-412 ANVTNAKLANPTT
+412 ANDAVTLDKIADAVTKT
-425 TLGTSTLTLGAATT
+425 TLGTTDLTLGSTSTTVAGLTSVAVGTLTVTTNNIATSS
-439 DIAGITSLD
+439 G
-448 VDNINVNL
+448 NL
-456 NTISSTDT
+456 VLNPT
-464 NGNIVISPN
+464 GNISANSNRI
-473 GTGVVDLNTHKI
+473 VDVSN
-485 TGLSSPTS
+485 PTS
-493 VSDGANKQYVDG
+493 ANDASNKTYVDS
-505 VAQGLSIKNAIKF
+505 VAQGLAIKTACAA
-518 ATTDT
+518 ATTAD
-523 LANLTSGTVT
+523 LSGT
-533 YDNSAGTLTLS
+533 YNNGTNGVGATITIAADS
-544 NALTALDGINLTS
+544 IAVLDGVTLQVGDRI
-557 ADHGTRVLVKD
+557 LVKNQTNLV
-568 ETGSTAEEAKNGIYV
+568 ENGIYTYTN
-583 LTSLSLLT
+583 TSTLT
-591 RATDANAP
+591 RATDADTT
-599 AEVTAGTFFFVQS
+599 AELSAGTFFFVQS
-612 GNNNG
+612 GTLAG

-623 TEIVNT
+623 TEIVNN
-629 IGTDA
+629 IGSGA
-634 LKYTQFSGAGQIIA
+634 NSNIKYTQFSGAGQIVA
-648 GNGITKSGNELSV
+648 GAAITKTGNQLDIGVDDSSIEVTADALNVKALGIT
-661 TVNTSTGG
+661 
-669 LGVESGSGLKIAN
+669 N
-682 AGVTNDMLFGSIAN
+682 AMLAGSIAN

-783 ASGVVTVQ
+783 ASGVVTV
-791 KIDGGTYPS
+791 KEVDGGTYT

>member
-63 VGGQYYTDMLEHVHG
+63 VGGQYYTDMLEHAHG

-121 ATSVSIKGQYT
+121 ATSVSIKGAYT
-132 LPTTDGTAGQAI
+132 LPTADGTAGQAI

-162 IKGDASTTDSIA
+162 IKGDATTTDSIA
-174 LLTETLAVEGD
+174 LLTETLSVEGD

-197 KIIVSGTNASTTAKG
+197 KITVSGTNASTTAKG

-223 SSEGEVTLNQTA
+223 SSEGEVTLNQTT
-235 LEESVEDYVDGL
+235 LEESVEDYINGSL
-247 IVGGTGISSTYVD
+247 TAGTGM
-260 EPGSGGATLTISG
+260 ATAYNDTAGTITISG

-285 FGTNDFSVTAGAVT
+285 FGTTDFSVTAGAVT

-384 DGVVT
+384 DGVVA

-397 AQISNDA
+397 AQISNNA

-439 DIAGITSLD
+439 DIAGITSLG
-448 VDNINVNL
+448 VGTLTVTTNNIATSSGNL
-456 NTISSTDT
+456 VLNPT
-464 NGNIVISPN
+464 GNISANSNRI
-473 GTGVVDLNTHKI
+473 VDVSN
-485 TGLSSPTS
+485 PTA
-493 VSDGANKQYVDG
+493 ANDASNKTYVDS
-505 VAQGLSIKNAIKF
+505 VAQGLAIKNACAA
-518 ATTDT
+518 ATTADLSGT
-523 LANLTSGTVT
+523 YNNGTSGVGATIT
-533 YDNSAGTLTLS
+533 I
-544 NALTALDGINLTS
+544 TADSIAVLDGVTLQVGDRI
-557 ADHGTRVLVKD
+557 LVKNQTNLV
-568 ETGSTAEEAKNGIYV
+568 ENGIYTYTN
-583 LTSLSLLT
+583 TSTLT
-591 RATDANAP
+591 RATDADTT
-599 AEVTAGTFFFVQS
+599 AELSAGTFFFVQS
-612 GNNNG
+612 GTLAG

-623 TEIVNT
+623 TEIVNN
-629 IGTDA
+629 IGSGA
-634 LKYTQFSGAGQIIA
+634 NSNIKYTQFSGAGQIVA
-648 GNGITKSGNELSV
+648 GAAITKTGNQLDIGVDGSSIEVTADALNVKALGIT
-661 TVNTSTGG
+661 
-669 LGVESGSGLKIAN
+669 N
-682 AGVTNDMLFGSIAN
+682 AMLAGSIAN
-696 AKLANSSVTINSQS
+696 AKLSNSSVTINSQS

-727 SSPTNQYFTDARAR
+727 SSPTNQYFTNTRAR

-783 ASGVVTVQ
+783 ASGVVTV
-791 KIDGGTYPS
+791 KEVDGGTYT

>member
-63 VGGQYYTDMLEHVHG
+63 VGGQYYTDMLEHAHG

-121 ATSVSIKGQYT
+121 ATSVSIKGAYT
-132 LPTTDGTAGQAI
+132 LPTADGTAGQAI

-162 IKGDASTTDSIA
+162 IKGDATTTDSIA
-174 LLTETLAVEGD
+174 LLTETLSVEGD

-197 KIIVSGTNASTTAKG
+197 KITVSGTNASTTAKG

-223 SSEGEVTLNQTA
+223 SAEGEVTLNQTT
-235 LEESVEDYVDGL
+235 LEESVEDYINGSL
-247 IVGGTGISSTYVD
+247 TAGTGM
-260 EPGSGGATLTISG
+260 ATAYDDTAGTITISG

-285 FGTNDFSVTAGAVT
+285 FGTTDFSVTAGAVT

-384 DGVVT
+384 DGVVA

-397 AQISNDA
+397 AQISNNA
-404 VTTDKILN
+404 VTTDKIAN

-439 DIAGITSLD
+439 DIAGITSLG
-448 VDNINVNL
+448 VGTLTVTTNNIATSSGNL
-456 NTISSTDT
+456 VLNPT
-464 NGNIVISPN
+464 GNISANSNRI
-473 GTGVVDLNTHKI
+473 VDVSN
-485 TGLSSPTS
+485 PTA
-493 VSDGANKQYVDG
+493 ANDASNKTYVDS
-505 VAQGLSIKNAIKF
+505 VAQGLAIKNACAA
-518 ATTDT
+518 ATTADLSGT
-523 LANLTSGTVT
+523 YNNGTSGVGATIT
-533 YDNSAGTLTLS
+533 I
-544 NALTALDGINLTS
+544 TADSIAVLDGVTLQVGDRI
-557 ADHGTRVLVKD
+557 LVKNQTNLV
-568 ETGSTAEEAKNGIYV
+568 ENGIYTYTN
-583 LTSLSLLT
+583 TSTLT
-591 RATDANAP
+591 RATDADTT
-599 AEVTAGTFFFVQS
+599 AELSAGTFFFVQS
-612 GNNNG
+612 GTLAG

-623 TEIVNT
+623 TEIVNN
-629 IGTDA
+629 IGSGA
-634 LKYTQFSGAGQIIA
+634 NSNIKYTQFSGAGQIVA
-648 GNGITKSGNELSV
+648 GAAITKTGNQLDIGVDGSSIEVTADALNVKALGIT
-661 TVNTSTGG
+661 
-669 LGVESGSGLKIAN
+669 N
-682 AGVTNDMLFGSIAN
+682 AMLAGSIAN
-696 AKLANSSVTINSQS
+696 AKLSNSSVTINSQS

-727 SSPTNQYFTDARAR
+727 SSPTNQYFTNTRAR

-783 ASGVVTVQ
+783 SSGVVTV
-791 KIDGGTYPS
+791 KEVDGGTYT